1 MVLSE
6 TLRTFVEGDLIVGIV
21 ASHSTAPWAEKLMIA
36 RPQVPLFLACA
47 TEAEARQVSIRWGV
61 RAFALKSS
69 KGFSEKAIAEL
80 RKRKWIKKSAHLAV
94 VTGDEKGAGF
104 DVAAAAG

>member
-61 RAFALKSS
+61 RAFVLKST

-80 RKRKWIKKSAHLAV
+80 RKRKWVKKGARLAV
-94 VTGDEKGAGF
+94 VTGDEKGSGF
-104 DVAAAAG
+104 DVVVAG